1 MKIKRNLIFFLLF
14 FPITI
19 NSQWIKSENNDVF
32 DGNYRVA
39 MVFGKGGNFPYKK
52 PVLVVNYFEKSDNL
66 NIYVSNVGYS
76 GCSDKV
82 IYFKFDSDDT
92 IYRSTSIGTDANKEA
107 WFIET
112 GNLNLPSHLNFLD
125 NHFQLLEKLKTH
137 NKLDIRMISS
147 CSKADY
153 QFNLSGS
160 TSAINYVLELRKK
173 GDKKRE
179 KLIKEKLIQKRIKDS
194 IEKSRKRIKD
204 SIEKRRGDSIYKAGV
219 DFIKKAER
227 KSLLR
232 KRRNDS
238 LLKIRYGALLDK
250 YPLSQ
255 YDYLSTKF
263 GYTRFSGD
271 RELRKGAKS
280 ISSKGTLVIVRK
292 NNGSDVYEVVFIKGL
307 GEVQYYVMKDYLKK
321 ISY

>member
-1 MKIKRNLIFFLLF
+1 MKIKRTLLF
-14 FPITI
+14 ILLILSITA
-19 NSQWIKSENNDVF
+19 NSQWKKSSNNDVF

-39 MVFGKGGNFPYKK
+39 MVVGEGGKFPYTK
-52 PVLVVNYFEKSDNL
+52 PILVVNYFEKSDDL
-66 NIYVSNVGYS
+66 NVYVSNTGYS

-92 IYRSTSIGTDANKEA
+92 IYRSTSIGTNANKEA
-107 WFIET
+107 WFIKT
-112 GNLNLPSHLNFLD
+112 GNLNLPSNLNFLD
-125 NHFQLLEKLKTH
+125 NHIQLLEKLKTH
-137 NKLDIRMISS
+137 SKLDIRMMSS

-179 KLIKEKLIQKRIKDS
+179 KLIKEKLIQKSIKDS
-194 IEKSRKRIKD
+194 IEKSQKRIKD
-204 SIEKRRGDSIYKAGV
+204 SIEKRRGDSIYNSGV

-238 LLKIRYGALLDK
+238 LLKLRYGSLIDK
-250 YPLSQ
+250 YPLN
-255 YDYLSTKF
+255 DFNYLSTKF
-263 GYTRFSGD
+263 GYTRFFKNK
-271 RELRKGAKS
+271 ELTKSAKTVTS
-280 ISSKGTLVIVRK
+280 QGTLVLVKK
-292 NNGSDVYEVVFIKGL
+292 NDNNKEDYYQVVFIKGV
-307 GEVQYYVMKDYLKK
+307 GEVQYYVMKDYLK
-321 ISY
+321 